1 MARPDR
7 APNEAPEPQ
16 KLERLAEWAA
26 SRRFTDI
33 RLEDLPYLKVLVLD
47 TVGCAL
53 GALGHGP
60 IEAVR
65 SLTSELGGNSLCTL
79 IGGGRGAPDRAAFFN
94 GSLVRYLDFM
104 DITMVRGQSFHP
116 SDNFASVLAASELA
130 DASGQQ
136 LLTALATSYEVQ
148 TVFSERAPLQEKGFD
163 HVTHLAFSIP
173 AGCTNAL
180 GLDVRKGANA
190 QLETVCAPA
199 QEDRPEKQSGN
210 KFGPAR
216 Q

>member
-16 KLERLAEWAA
+16 KLERIAEWAA

-33 RLEDLPYLKVLVLD
+33 RPEDLPYLKVLVLD

-79 IGGGRGAPDRAAFFN
+79 IGGRRGAPDPPTFFN
-94 GSLVRYLDFM
+94 GSPFRHPHFM
-104 DITMVRGQSFHP
+104 
-116 SDNFASVLAASELA
+116 
-130 DASGQQ
+130 
-136 LLTALATSYEVQ
+136 
-148 TVFSERAPLQEKGFD
+148 
-163 HVTHLAFSIP
+163 
-173 AGCTNAL
+173 
-180 GLDVRKGANA
+180 
-190 QLETVCAPA
+190 
-199 QEDRPEKQSGN
+199 
-210 KFGPAR
+210 
-216 Q
+216 